1 MRIAVDCMGGDHAPA
16 AIIEGCKLALEADA
30 SMTLVLCGIG
40 EKIRPLWPDA
50 PADRVTWVDCP
61 SVIETGESPTD
72 AIRHKKDS
80 SLIVAMD
87 KVKAGEAD
95 AYVSAGSTGAVMG
108 GALFH
113 IGRIKGVLRPALAPV
128 LPAMTGPALLI
139 DCGAN
144 ADCKPEY
151 LVQFAMM
158 GCAYC
163 EKVLGIPSPRVALL
177 NIGAEEEKGNIL
189 YKEVHQLLKAT
200 PGFIGNVEP
209 REALMG
215 HADVLV
221 ADGFAGNMVLKT
233 LEGTAAYVMSIMK
246 DTLLSGFRSK
256 VGALLL
262 KPALMGMRKRLDYT
276 EYGGAV
282 LLGVKAPV
290 IKAHGSSNPKAFAAA
305 LKQAGT
311 CAGEDVPGAI
321 TTALEE
327 TRA

>member
-1 MRIAVDCMGGDHAPA
+1 MRIAVDCMGGDNAPVA
-16 AIIEGCKLALEADA
+16 MIEGCKIALEADA
-30 SMTLVLCGIG
+30 SLALVLCGIG

-50 PADRVTWVDCP
+50 PGERVTWVDCP
-61 SVIETGESPTD
+61 TVIETGESPTD

-80 SLIVAMD
+80 SLLVAMD

-95 AYVSAGSTGAVMG
+95 AYVSAGSTGAVMS

-128 LPAMTGPALLI
+128 LPAKTGPALLI

-158 GCAYC
+158 GRAYC
-163 EKVLGIPSPRVALL
+163 EKVLGVASPRVGLV
-177 NIGAEEEKGNIL
+177 NIGAEEEKGNMV
-189 YKEVHQLLKAT
+189 YKEAHQLLKPT

-215 HADVLV
+215 QADVLV

-233 LEGTAAYVMSIMK
+233 IEGTAAYVMSIMK
-246 DTLLSGFRSK
+246 DAFLSNLRSK
-256 VGALLL
+256 LGAILL
-262 KPALMGMRKRLDYT
+262 KPALKGMKKRLDYT

-282 LLGVKAPV
+282 LLGVQAPV

-305 LKQAGT
+305 LAQAAS
-311 CAGEDVPGAI
+311 CAKGNVPGAI
-321 TTALEE
+321 ASALAE
-327 TRA
+327 TQA